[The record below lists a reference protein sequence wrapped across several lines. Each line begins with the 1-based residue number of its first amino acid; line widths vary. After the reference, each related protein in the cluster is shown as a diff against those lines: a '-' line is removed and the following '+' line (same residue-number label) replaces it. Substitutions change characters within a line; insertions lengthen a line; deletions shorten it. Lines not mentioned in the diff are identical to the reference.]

1 MFLDQIVVGSCLE
14 SALYAFSKD
23 SYYLPNKNFGPAFY
37 ERCPKILGKSQASYT
52 WSRILLLLSL
62 QGKLLSYDK
71 KKIFIAENELK
82 ILDAPSS
89 PIKYN
94 FQVCEVFDST
104 EIVLQNEIV
113 KAAEAIY
120 KVFDD
125 FELSN
130 LGSKNRFI
138 EPKDCPL
145 EPIASKIVFYNSGR
159 VLGSDY
165 VTDCVVESYMTREQ
179 RRDINYSDSI
189 IRFYVSRY
197 LEEVGVHG
205 NFMNLYKSGKP
216 KYRKPKITH
225 KARLSFMVDQ
235 NKYADSKSIKF
246 IYNKKEALGDLSAPW
261 S

>member
-1 MFLDQIVVGSCLE
+1 MVGSCLE

-23 SYYLPNKNFGPAFY
+23 AYYLPNKNFGPVFY

-52 WSRILLLLSL
+52 WSRILLFLSL

-71 KKIFIAENELK
+71 KKIFITENELK

-89 PIKYN
+89 PIKYS
-94 FQVCEVFDST
+94 FQVCEVFDPTGVVLENDIT
-104 EIVLQNEIV
+104 E
-113 KAAEAIY
+113 ASEAIY
-120 KVFDD
+120 KVYDD
-125 FELSN
+125 FELSS
-130 LGSKNRFI
+130 LGSKHKFI
-138 EPKDCPL
+138 EPRDNPL
-145 EPIASKIVFYNSGR
+145 ETIASKIIFYNSGR

-165 VTDCVVESYMTREQ
+165 VTDCVVESCMTREQ
-179 RRDINYSDSI
+179 KRDINYSDSI
-189 IRFYVSRY
+189 IRFYVSRH
-197 LEEVGVHG
+197 LEEVGVYG

-225 KARLSFMVDQ
+225 KTRLSFMVDQ

-246 IYNKKEALGDLSAPW
+246 IYNKKEVLGDLGTPW